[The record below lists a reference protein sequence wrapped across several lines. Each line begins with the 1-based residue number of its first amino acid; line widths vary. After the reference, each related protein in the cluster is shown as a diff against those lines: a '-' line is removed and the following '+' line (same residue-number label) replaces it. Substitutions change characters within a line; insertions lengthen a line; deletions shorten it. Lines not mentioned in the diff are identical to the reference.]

1 MLMCWGQRLLP
12 VVVLSAEHVMMADI
26 DVQGLGQA
34 LGSPLEEARKTH
46 PRALVETN
54 ARHKVS
60 SRKEM
65 ITARMRRTII
75 AVGTS
80 SLTRARSGS
89 ARPCWSFRPS
99 RGCNILSVSRCRRPS
114 SATAIILTRRVSAL
128 PVIISAS
135 TRASTPT
142 RRRTASPIISA
153 STRATIPTRRRAALS
168 VISASTR
175 ATIPTRR
182 TALPVISTYIWSTI
196 PFDMSSN
203 TLICVSRDQRS
214 TQLTLIITVITL
226 SKLSLARMNMSL
238 YWSTASTII
247 SFFDL
252 VP

>member
-12 VVVLSAEHVMMADI
+12 AVVLSAEHVMMADI
-26 DVQGLGQA
+26 DVQRLGQA

-60 SRKEM
+60 SRKEI

-99 RGCNILSVSRCRRPS
+99 RGCNVLSVSRCRRPS

-153 STRATIPTRRRAALS
+153 STRATIPTRRR
-168 VISASTR
+168 
-175 ATIPTRR
+175 

-226 SKLSLARMNMSL
+226 SKLSLARTNMSL